1 MVCAF
6 FIIFVSAK
14 SFSFQLIIFSFKFM
28 YIDTH
33 SHIYEEEFRE
43 DREAVV
49 QRAREAG
56 VNYIVLPDID
66 SESRNRML
74 DLAARHP
81 EMLFPLA
88 GLHPTS
94 VYENYKTELA
104 QVEKA
109 LGNHT
114 FYGIGECGI
123 DLYWDKS
130 YYREQIKAFE
140 HQLGIAKETGL
151 PVIIHSRDSLEVIFE
166 VLKKHP
172 YTRGILH
179 CFPGNAAEA
188 RQAIDMGYL
197 LGIGGVVTFKKSQMA
212 DTLREIGPAN
222 IVLETDSPYL
232 TPVPFRGKRNE
243 SSYIPCIAA
252 KIAEILGID
261 TKKVEE
267 ITTNNAMNLFN
278 LHVSS
283 ANCS

>member
-222 IVLETDSPYL
+222 IVLETDSPY
-232 TPVPFRGKRNE
+232 RGKRNE
-243 SSYIPCIAA
+243 SSYIPLIAQ
-252 KIAEILGID
+252 KIAELTGLE
-261 TKKVEE
+261 TKKIEE
-267 ITTNNAMNLFN
+267 ITTQNALNLFN
-278 LHVSS
+278 LQCENV
-283 ANCS
+283 

>member
-243 SSYIPCIAA
+243 SSYSPLIAQKIA
-252 KIAEILGID
+252 ELPGLETKKIAEI
-261 TKKVEE
+261 
-267 ITTNNAMNLFN
+267 TTQNALNLFN
-278 LHVSS
+278 LQCENV
-283 ANCS
+283 

>member
-1 MVCAF
+1 
-6 FIIFVSAK
+6 
-14 SFSFQLIIFSFKFM
+14 M

-43 DREAVV
+43 DREAVI

-74 DLAARHP
+74 ALEAQHP

-94 VYENYKTELA
+94 VYENYKAELA

-123 DLYWDKS
+123 DLYWDKR

-243 SSYIPCIAA
+243 SSYIPYIAT
-252 KIAEILGID
+252 KIAEIRGID
-261 TKKVEE
+261 TKKLQE

-278 LHVSS
+278 LHSKSVESKF
-283 ANCS
+283 

>member
-1 MVCAF
+1 
-6 FIIFVSAK
+6 
-14 SFSFQLIIFSFKFM
+14 M

-49 QRAREAG
+49 QRAKEAG

-94 VYENYKTELA
+94 VYENYKAELA

-123 DLYWDKS
+123 DLYWDKR

-243 SSYIPCIAA
+243 SSYIPLIAQ
-252 KIAEILGID
+252 KIAELTGLE
-261 TKKVEE
+261 TKKIEE
-267 ITTNNAMNLFN
+267 ITTQNALNLFN
-278 LHVSS
+278 LQCENV
-283 ANCS
+283 

>member
-232 TPVPFRGKRNE
+232 TPVPNRGKRNE
-243 SSYIPCIAA
+243 SAYVKDTLVKVA
-252 KIAEILGID
+252 GIYGNSPE
-261 TKKVEE
+261 KVAQV
-267 ITTNNAMNLFN
+267 TSDNALKVFGMLK
-278 LHVSS
+278 
-283 ANCS
+283 

>member
-1 MVCAF
+1 M
-6 FIIFVSAK
+6 
-14 SFSFQLIIFSFKFM
+14 
-28 YIDTH
+28 
-33 SHIYEEEFRE
+33 
-43 DREAVV
+43 
-49 QRAREAG
+49 
-56 VNYIVLPDID
+56 
-66 SESRNRML
+66 
-74 DLAARHP
+74 
-81 EMLFPLA
+81 
-88 GLHPTS
+88 
-94 VYENYKTELA
+94 YENYKTELA

-243 SSYIPCIAA
+243 SSYIPLIAQ
-252 KIAEILGID
+252 KIAELTGLE
-261 TKKVEE
+261 TKKIEE
-267 ITTNNAMNLFN
+267 ITTQNALNLFN
-278 LHVSS
+278 LQCENV
-283 ANCS
+283 

>member
-222 IVLETDSPYL
+222 IVLETDSP
-232 TPVPFRGKRNE
+232 
-243 SSYIPCIAA
+243 
-252 KIAEILGID
+252 
-261 TKKVEE
+261 
-267 ITTNNAMNLFN
+267 
-278 LHVSS
+278 
-283 ANCS
+283 

>member
-140 HQLGIAKETGL
+140 HQLGRNVPSCRPRPVCSRSPASNRHGVFIRNRRSRYLQKESDGRYPTRNRPGKHRAGNRFSL
-151 PVIIHSRDSLEVIFE
+151 PDSS
-166 VLKKHP
+166 P
-172 YTRGILH
+172 
-179 CFPGNAAEA
+179 FPG
-188 RQAIDMGYL
+188 
-197 LGIGGVVTFKKSQMA
+197 KK
-212 DTLREIGPAN
+212 
-222 IVLETDSPYL
+222 
-232 TPVPFRGKRNE
+232 K
-243 SSYIPCIAA
+243 
-252 KIAEILGID
+252 
-261 TKKVEE
+261 
-267 ITTNNAMNLFN
+267 
-278 LHVSS
+278 
-283 ANCS
+283 

>member
-243 SSYIPCIAA
+243 GSYIPLIAQ
-252 KIAEILGID
+252 KIAELTGLE
-261 TKKVEE
+261 TKKIEE
-267 ITTNNAMNLFN
+267 ITTQNALNLFN
-278 LHVSS
+278 LQCENV
-283 ANCS
+283 

>member
-243 SSYIPCIAA
+243 NSYIPLIAQ
-252 KIAEILGID
+252 KIAELTGLE
-261 TKKVEE
+261 TKKIEE
-267 ITTNNAMNLFN
+267 ITTQNALNLFN
-278 LHVSS
+278 LQCENV
-283 ANCS
+283 

>member
-232 TPVPFRGKRNE
+232 TPAPNRGKRNE
-243 SSYIPCIAA
+243 IAYV
-252 KIAEILGID
+252 KD
-261 TKKVEE
+261 TLVKVAGVYGNSPEKVAQV
-267 ITTNNAMNLFN
+267 TSDNALKVFGMLK
-278 LHVSS
+278 
-283 ANCS
+283 

>member
-252 KIAEILGID
+252 KIAEILGVD

-267 ITTNNAMNLFN
+267 TTTNNAMNLFN
-278 LHVSS
+278 LHINS
-283 ANCS
+283 ANRS

>member
-232 TPVPFRGKRNE
+232 TPVPFRVKRNE
-243 SSYIPCIAA
+243 SSYIPLIAQ
-252 KIAEILGID
+252 KIAELTGLE
-261 TKKVEE
+261 TKKIEE
-267 ITTNNAMNLFN
+267 ITTQNALNLFN
-278 LHVSS
+278 LQCENV
-283 ANCS
+283 

>member
-114 FYGIGECGI
+114 FYGIGECGRRS
-123 DLYWDKS
+123 D
-130 YYREQIKAFE
+130 YRSRWVCCFLLQ
-140 HQLGIAKETGL
+140 TGNTL
-151 PVIIHSRDSLEVIFE
+151 CE
-166 VLKKHP
+166 
-172 YTRGILH
+172 YTDDTSGSDR
-179 CFPGNAAEA
+179 CV
-188 RQAIDMGYL
+188 
-197 LGIGGVVTFKKSQMA
+197 GGRK
-212 DTLREIGPAN
+212 DRL
-222 IVLETDSPYL
+222 
-232 TPVPFRGKRNE
+232 
-243 SSYIPCIAA
+243 
-252 KIAEILGID
+252 
-261 TKKVEE
+261 
-267 ITTNNAMNLFN
+267 
-278 LHVSS
+278 
-283 ANCS
+283 